1 MKKATTI
8 LMLAAST
15 GLASCTAQSPK
26 ANMKNDVD
34 TLSYMMG
41 ISNTQGLKEYAMN
54 QLGIDSAHFADF
66 VKGIEQGTKSTDPKN
81 VAYTAGMQIGHDQND
96 QPSAVRQRLYSVS
109 EQGKLP
115 RRILCCTG

>member
-1 MKKATTI
+1 
-8 LMLAAST
+8 
-15 GLASCTAQSPK
+15 
-26 ANMKNDVD
+26 MKNDVD

-81 VAYTAGMQIGHDQND
+81 VAYTAGMQIGQLDSLLHWMT
-96 QPSAVRQRLYSVS
+96 RLWQASTL
-109 EQGKLP
+109 QA
-115 RRILCCTG
+115 CM

>member
-8 LMLAAST
+8 LMLAAAT

-66 VKGIEQGTKSTDPKN
+66 VKGIEQGTKSTDPK
-81 VAYTAGMQIGHDQND
+81 T
-96 QPSAVRQRLYSVS
+96 
-109 EQGKLP
+109 
-115 RRILCCTG
+115 